1 MSADQCSSA
10 ITFDLFMQFDSQEDE
25 YLLQASEK
33 FERDA
38 ARAYPD
44 RPCIT
49 TVIDLNGKTVF
60 ITRYIRPL
68 NPPQELLD
76 AFPNNPQE
84 VTVRR
89 LLGSCRLS
97 LHHLP
102 PKWKL
107 CSNTTPPSF
116 HRPWSPG
123 LCHSSLLCQTG
134 FRFLPP
140 VTCGARVMWA
150 NAPLTC
156 CDHKWKCPSY
166 SLLCFLFLFSAI
178 SHPSCRR
185 WRRTCCIIVQLLPVY
200 GKESLAYNW
209 HCNTRGVWS
218 NRL

>member
-10 ITFDLFMQFDSQEDE
+10 VTFDPFLQFDSQEDE

-84 VTVRR
+84 VTVSRVVEPGCWPLGSRR
-89 LLGSCRLS
+89 LSI
-97 LHHLP
+97 HHLP
-102 PKWKL
+102 SDWML
-107 CSNTTPPSF
+107 CSNTMTVFTQALVARFVSLIPS
-116 HRPWSPG
+116 
-123 LCHSSLLCQTG
+123 
-134 FRFLPP
+134 LPD
-140 VTCGARVMWA
+140 RV
-150 NAPLTC
+150 
-156 CDHKWKCPSY
+156 S
-166 SLLCFLFLFSAI
+166 FSA
-178 SHPSCRR
+178 
-185 WRRTCCIIVQLLPVY
+185 TCDL
-200 GKESLAYNW
+200 
-209 HCNTRGVWS
+209 WS
-218 NRL
+218 TCDVSKRSPDVL